1 MTPGRALRVAL
12 IVIVAGLP
20 GACREPPPAAL
31 SPMQVARNYF
41 DLLRDAEVEEA
52 KGLCA
57 FEDERAEKAWVEQT
71 TDYVHRRA
79 AKHPAWWGHAFRV
92 QVVGDKRSRTP
103 VAFVD
108 VQWRYQVPDGWM
120 MGRHYIYRMKQVRE
134 RWRMWIT
141 NYDARRGIP
150 FVPRR
155 VEPGDDRHAGR
166 FDGRFRR

>member
-41 DLLRDAEVEEA
+41 GLLRDAKVEQA
-52 KGLCA
+52 RDLCT
-57 FEDERAEKAWVEQT
+57 FENERAEKAWVEQT

-120 MGRHYIYRMKQVRE
+120 MDRHYTYLMRTVDGEWKMVMSE
-134 RWRMWIT
+134 DMIT
-141 NYDARRGIP
+141 RGVP
-150 FVPRR
+150 FYP
-155 VEPGDDRHAGR
+155 PDQP
-166 FDGRFRR
+166 